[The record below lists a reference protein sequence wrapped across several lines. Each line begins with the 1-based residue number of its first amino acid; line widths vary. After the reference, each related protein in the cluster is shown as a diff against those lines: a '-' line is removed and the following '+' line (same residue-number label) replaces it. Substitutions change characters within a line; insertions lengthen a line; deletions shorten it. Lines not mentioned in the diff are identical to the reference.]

1 MSAQNILN
9 NLEVQ
14 LANLEQQKQES
25 EEKIAKLRTN
35 ALANKT
41 RGNVNAAKQKIKMF
55 LMHEKRIAQ
64 LNGMIHNINVMI
76 SKVLQTRVNKVSSIL
91 ARPLMKM
98 TAENE
103 AALEAEMKAL
113 TQNAATTSSAEH
125 AAYVTNMRRGLENA
139 VAAAGAGAGNGT
151 PLQTV
156 VAVKNAGPQ
165 PTPGSPAYYN
175 WLSKTMPP
183 VNTTARLATQANP
196 APLTGFGIPV
206 MGAPTRVGG
215 KSRRRHGRLSKSR
228 RRSKKTIRRRR

>member
-1 MSAQNILN
+1 MSAQNAITK
-9 NLEVQ
+9 LEAH
-14 LANLEQQKQES
+14 LAKLEKQKQES
-25 EEKIAKLRTN
+25 EEKVAKLRTN

-41 RGNVNAAKQKIKMF
+41 RGNGNAAKQKIRMF

-64 LNGMIHNINVMI
+64 LNGMIANTHFML
-76 SKVLQTRVNKVSSIL
+76 SKLVQAQVEKVSSIL

-103 AALEAEMKAL
+103 AALHAEMERL

-139 VAAAGAGAGNGT
+139 AAAAGAGNGN
-151 PLQTV
+151 P
-156 VAVKNAGPQ
+156 VKNAGPQ

-183 VNTTARLATQANP
+183 VNTSARLPVEVSP
-196 APLTGFGIPV
+196 APLPGFGIPA

-215 KSRRRHGRLSKSR
+215 KSRRRHGRLSKSI